1 MFSSFSY
8 VLSAHSFFF
17 LMIRLPPR
25 STRTDTLF
33 PYTTLFRSWISDQ
46 PLDLLP
52 SSACHSNIARA
63 ILRVPRE
70 TLAHRFEFDLIGES
84 IEHRLLARSHR
95 TLHELDDTDL
105 LAMADSADH
114 HAQCR
119 CRLAFALADRQ
130 SVV

>member
-1 MFSSFSY
+1 
-8 VLSAHSFFF
+8 
-17 LMIRLPPR
+17 MIRRPPR

-33 PYTTLFRSWISDQ
+33 PYTTLFRS
-46 PLDLLP
+46 LLP

-105 LAMADSADH
+105 LAMADCADH

-119 CRLAFALADRQ
+119 CRLAFALAPVHDKQRSEEHTSELQ
-130 SVV
+130 SLMSNLNAVFCLK

>member
-1 MFSSFSY
+1 MCF
-8 VLSAHSFFF
+8 
-17 LMIRLPPR
+17 IRW
-25 STRTDTLF
+25 
-33 PYTTLFRSWISDQ
+33 LFRSYVDFICNYHVIAWIIDH

-52 SSACHSNIARA
+52 ISACHSNIARA

-105 LAMADSADH
+105 RAMADCADH
-114 HAQCR
+114 HAQ
-119 CRLAFALADRQ
+119 
-130 SVV
+130 